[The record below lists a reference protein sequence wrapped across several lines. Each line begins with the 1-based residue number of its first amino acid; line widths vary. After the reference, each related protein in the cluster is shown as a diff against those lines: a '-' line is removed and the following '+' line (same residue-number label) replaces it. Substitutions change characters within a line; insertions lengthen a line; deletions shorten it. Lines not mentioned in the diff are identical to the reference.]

1 MIRAYDE
8 WGNVVD
14 IVAWE
19 NEIYNKAL
27 DDYKNKAIE
36 ILKTEYETRY
46 GYLDIMDIREISKQL
61 KKKVK

>member
-1 MIRAYDE
+1 MIRAYDDY
-8 WGNVVD
+8 GNVVD

-36 ILKTEYETRY
+36 IKTEY
-46 GYLDIMDIREISKQL
+46 GYLDIMDIREIEKQL
-61 KKKVK
+61 KKGKKR